1 MGILRDKK
9 FIKTMLTLAIPITI
23 QSFITSSLNLVDN
36 LMIGKLGEEAIAAVG
51 LANQYF
57 FIFMLCLSGI
67 NAGASVFMSQ
77 YWGKRDVKSIK
88 KVLGLDL
95 TIGFIASLLFGIG
108 AFFLSDSIMSILSK
122 DPSVI
127 ELGGMYLRVI
137 AISYL
142 ITNVTQ
148 AYSSALRSTEQPKVT
163 MYASL
168 IGVLSNAFLNF

>member
-77 YWGKRDVKSIK
+77 YWGKRDVDHRIYC
-88 KVLGLDL
+88 
-95 TIGFIASLLFGIG
+95 IFIVWNR
-108 AFFLSDSIMSILSK
+108 SIL
-122 DPSVI
+122 
-127 ELGGMYLRVI
+127 
-137 AISYL
+137 L
-142 ITNVTQ
+142 IRQYNEHIV
-148 AYSSALRSTEQPKVT
+148 
-163 MYASL
+163 
-168 IGVLSNAFLNF
+168 